1 MCVLVPTVSITKH
14 VQIRVRD
21 RMIYELLILA
31 ALFICICTFVIISDN
46 MAKIRFSRIFIV
58 KGWDAHMLKEKYEF
72 NEQDFAQ
79 LQAEAAYLEREVDSL
94 KAQLASAQELAN
106 NWNGMLCILKDQ
118 MSDFITAYVNG
129 ELDPKAALSVLNNY
143 MAVPVEDYNP
153 QCKDLKK
160 KISDYMDEILNYL
173 IHDVPDEFSIGSSY
187 YNHIYTI
194 ANKIYKLTTG
204 E

>member
-1 MCVLVPTVSITKH
+1 MIFKSI
-14 VQIRVRD
+14 V
-21 RMIYELLILA
+21 
-31 ALFICICTFVIISDN
+31 
-46 MAKIRFSRIFIV
+46 V

-129 ELDPKAALSVLNNY
+129 ELDPKVALSVLNNY

-153 QCKDLKK
+153 QCKALKN
-160 KISDYMDEILNYL
+160 KISDYVDEILNYL
-173 IHDVPDEFSIGSSY
+173 MHDVPGVGFSSPY
-187 YNHIYTI
+187 YAHIEQI
-194 ANKIYKLTTG
+194 ANKIYKLTV